1 MNIKL
6 IAEIIGGFAALFRVT
21 SLFAKAPEKIKLLV
35 TLGNFLF
42 MVQGIINKSPSL
54 FISNFACLIAYAIQY
69 FQNKKIKEEPNG
81 KNEETDIGWIQSQ

>member
-21 SLFAKAPEKIKLLV
+21 SLFAKAPERIKLLV

-42 MVQGIINKSPSL
+42 MVQGIITKSPSL
-54 FISNFACLIAYAIQY
+54 FISNFACLVAYLVQY
-69 FQNKKIKEEPNG
+69 FQNRKIKKEPNG
-81 KNEETDIGWIQSQ
+81 KNKETDIE

>member
-21 SLFAKAPEKIKLLV
+21 SLFAKAPERIKLLV

-42 MVQGIINKSPSL
+42 MVQGIITKSPSL
-54 FISNFACLIAYAIQY
+54 FISNFACLVAYLVQY
-69 FQNKKIKEEPNG
+69 FQYRKIKKEPNG
-81 KNEETDIGWIQSQ
+81 KNKETDIE